1 MPSFD
6 IVNRLDHQE
15 IDNALGNATREITT
29 RYDFKGSD
37 TSIEKKENTI
47 VVITDDEMK
56 AGQVNDMLVTHFVRR
71 KVDPLCL
78 KKNDMEK
85 AGGNKIRQTYEL
97 VEGIEQSL
105 CKKITSDIKS
115 SKLKVQVKIN
125 GNEVK
130 RGSSRAS
137 IDSGIYL
144 APEDRKRTGLVTEF
158 DINKYVFATNKIPPN
173 VYTHWVRQSYTFLK

>member
-29 RYDFKGSD
+29 RYDLKD
-37 TSIEKKENTI
+37 QILQLKKENTI

-78 KKNDMEK
+78 KK
-85 AGGNKIRQTYEL
+85 
-97 VEGIEQSL
+97 
-105 CKKITSDIKS
+105 
-115 SKLKVQVKIN
+115 
-125 GNEVK
+125 
-130 RGSSRAS
+130 
-137 IDSGIYL
+137 
-144 APEDRKRTGLVTEF
+144 
-158 DINKYVFATNKIPPN
+158 
-173 VYTHWVRQSYTFLK
+173 

>member
-37 TSIEKKENTI
+37 TSIEKKENAI

-56 AGQVNDMLVTHFVRR
+56 ASQVNDMLVTHFVRR

-78 KKNDMEK
+78 KKKELEK
-85 AGGNKIRQTYEL
+85 AGGNKIKQIYDL
-97 VEGIEQSL
+97 IEGIDQSI
-105 CKKITSDIKS
+105 CKKLIADVKN
-115 SKLKVQVKIN
+115 SKIKVQVKIN
-125 GNEVK
+125 GNELRVDGK
-130 RGSSRAS
+130 KKDDLQSVIQLIESSN
-137 IDSGIYL
+137 IGIPL
-144 APEDRKRTGLVTEF
+144 QF
-158 DINKYVFATNKIPPN
+158 INF
-173 VYTHWVRQSYTFLK
+173 RD